1 MSPPLIAC
9 GSCLRNE
16 MATLALSPYH
26 PPLPAVPL
34 NHVQRLGAVILRTFD
49 RLGVCAGK
57 EGVSFARVR
66 LHRGEF
72 LSFALAEESLTAHE
86 QSLILEEATRAR
98 LQALVP
104 QPLAITHEADHIL
117 IVIDLRQQSKT
128 WRARVRHW
136 FLTRR
141 GKHE

>member
-1 MSPPLIAC
+1 
-9 GSCLRNE
+9 
-16 MATLALSPYH
+16 MATVALSPYH
-26 PPLPAVPL
+26 PPLPTVPL

-72 LSFALAEESLTAHE
+72 LSFALAKESLTVLE

-104 QPLAITHEADHIL
+104 QPLAITREADQIL
-117 IVIDLRQQSKT
+117 IVIDLRQHPKT
-128 WRARVRHW
+128 WRSRVRHW
-136 FLTRR
+136 FQRRR

>member
-1 MSPPLIAC
+1 MNLLLIAYGNC
-9 GSCLRNE
+9 SKNE
-16 MATLALSPYH
+16 MATVALSPYY
-26 PPLPAVPL
+26 PPLPALPL
-34 NHVQRLGAVILRTFD
+34 NHVQRLGAAILRTFD

-72 LSFALAEESLTAHE
+72 LSFAVAEESLTAHE
-86 QSLILEEATRAR
+86 QSLILQEATRAR
-98 LQALVP
+98 LQALIP
-104 QPLAITHEADHIL
+104 QPLAITREADQIL
-117 IVIDLRQQSKT
+117 IVIDLRQHSKT

-136 FLTRR
+136 FTTRR

>member
-1 MSPPLIAC
+1 MV
-9 GSCLRNE
+9 
-16 MATLALSPYH
+16 TVALSPYH
-26 PPLPAVPL
+26 PQLPALPR
-34 NHVQRLGAVILRTFD
+34 NHIQRLGAAILRTFD

-72 LSFALAEESLTAHE
+72 ISFALSEESLTTQE
-86 QSLILEEATRAR
+86 QALICEEGTRAR

-104 QPLAITHEADHIL
+104 QPLAIIREGDQIL
-117 IVIDLRQQSKT
+117 IVIDLRQHSKT

-136 FLTRR
+136 FITRR
-141 GKHE
+141 GKHD